1 MLSLCSL
8 LSSDCGQF
16 TTCPG
21 RCVVLKNTG
30 CALFSRARLLSR
42 IASRLVSRISSDHRS
57 SWLACSL
64 LSALGTAPLA
74 TDRLAARLRSRITAL
89 LGTRLC
95 LACVTLLGSDVAA
108 GLCSL
113 LSPFCSLAAARLMA
127 PPHARR
133 FLGLRLCSAS
143 VALLGSNWLGSTG
156 SDRGFD
162 RLPAQPGSAWLD
174 WLGSRL

>member
-8 LSSDCGQF
+8 PSSDCGQF

-30 CALFSRARLLSR
+30 CTFFSRARLLSR

-95 LACVTLLGSDVAA
+95 LACVTLLGSPWLLGSA
-108 GLCSL
+108 LCSL
-113 LSPFCSLAAARLMA
+113 RSARL
-127 PPHARR
+127 R
-133 FLGLRLCSAS
+133 
-143 VALLGSNWLGSTG
+143 LLGSWLFIS
-156 SDRGFD
+156 
-162 RLPAQPGSAWLD
+162 RLAALHGQCGSARLELARID
-174 WLGSRL
+174 RLGSRL

>member
-1 MLSLCSL
+1 MHWRLNHIDMHQPS
-8 LSSDCGQF
+8 SSDCGQF

-30 CALFSRARLLSR
+30 CTLFSRARLLSR

-74 TDRLAARLRSRITAL
+74 TDRLAAQLRSRITAL
-89 LGTRLC
+89 LGTRVC
-95 LACVTLLGSDVAA
+95 LACVTLLGSTWLLGSA
-108 GLCSL
+108 LCSL
-113 LSPFCSLAAARLMA
+113 RSARL
-127 PPHARR
+127 RL
-133 FLGLRLCSAS
+133 LGSWLFISRLA
-143 VALLGSNWLGSTG
+143 ALLG
-156 SDRGFD
+156 
-162 RLPAQPGSAWLD
+162 QCGSARLELARID